1 MTFHRNGQTPKEYES
16 CHAKFGNFYPCIYM
30 YIHSA
35 QIENR
40 IWTLVII
47 IFIKTPVCTLYR
59 NKNILKY
66 MRFFTKFH
74 EKLTR
79 FYQLKMKFHR
89 DFFILLYFYITIRKF
104 FFFFFLNIHL
114 NELILRLVK
123 MP

>member
-1 MTFHRNGQTPKEYES
+1 MH
-16 CHAKFGNFYPCIYM
+16 
-30 YIHSA
+30 IHSA

-59 NKNILKY
+59 NKIILMH

-79 FYQLKMKFHR
+79 FHQLKMKFHR
-89 DFFILLYFYITIRKF
+89 DFFYTTIFFILQFENF
-104 FFFFFLNIHL
+104 CFL
-114 NELILRLVK
+114 
-123 MP
+123 